1 MRDKWIWTELPG
13 CALGY
18 SLPDRVPVP
27 ALGECVRVFED
38 IVELCARDSRFNVG
52 GFNVAEMPD
61 FSGQGHAYMEGEMMY
76 AMAPE
81 RLTLPH

>member
-1 MRDKWIWTELPG
+1 M
-13 CALGY
+13 
-18 SLPDRVPVP
+18 
-27 ALGECVRVFED
+27 RVFED

-61 FSGQGHAYMEGEMMY
+61 FSGQGHAYMEGELMY